1 MNLLSKAGINES
13 SRLDVQLHTYSEV
26 LIGKKWVI
34 VDPYAG
40 FLPVSKRQILLGI
53 DDLES
58 VDIAGSFLEKCDHQ
72 LALKGSLRI
81 SKRRSKVFKLRMR

>member
-1 MNLLSKAGINES
+1 M
-13 SRLDVQLHTYSEV
+13 
-26 LIGKKWVI
+26 I

-58 VDIAGSFLEKCDHQ
+58 VDIAASFLEKCDHQ
-72 LALKGSLRI
+72 LALKGHYE
-81 SKRRSKVFKLRMR
+81 F